1 MLTNDLLARAAGPSA
16 LLLLLRDPRPTH
28 ASVHSVLSR
37 GPEMNEVT
45 SLGISGTTITIA
57 NNEEGRRQEE
67 EGRVSLISQLFMVGS
82 KEREEEGRTFMMECD
97 KTALQI

>member
-1 MLTNDLLARAAGPSA
+1 
-16 LLLLLRDPRPTH
+16 
-28 ASVHSVLSR
+28 
-37 GPEMNEVT
+37 MNEVT

-82 KEREEEGRTFMMECD
+82 KERERGRRKDVYDGMRQNRSPD
-97 KTALQI
+97 LI

>member
-1 MLTNDLLARAAGPSA
+1 
-16 LLLLLRDPRPTH
+16 
-28 ASVHSVLSR
+28 
-37 GPEMNEVT
+37 MNEVT

-82 KEREEEGRTFMMECD
+82 REREEEGRTFMMECD

>member
-1 MLTNDLLARAAGPSA
+1 MTFLQGMLGPLPSCSSTT
-16 LLLLLRDPRPTH
+16 PTY
-28 ASVHSVLSR
+28 ASVHSVLSC

-67 EGRVSLISQLFMVGS
+67 KGRVSLISQLFMVGS
-82 KEREEEGRTFMMECD
+82 KQRKKEGR
-97 KTALQI
+97 L